1 MLHCPPFAHRFKP
14 AMVSFVFAATIMP
27 VAGPAQ
33 AAFLDFLF
41 GSSVGSSESRSNIP
55 ADSHAGVNGDAV
67 PAAPDHVQAPRI
79 DGNRQVLF
87 CVRLCDGRY
96 FPIDHISN
104 ATPLVTCK
112 AMCPASETK
121 VFSGG
126 EIDHAIA
133 HDGTRYADLGAAF
146 AYRQHLIPSCTCNG
160 KDPLGLAR
168 VETSSDPTLRPGDM
182 VATETGLKVYT
193 GKHGESVTLASSNAT
208 GAPKINSAIS
218 RVRVTQRLTA
228 LNIGGE
234 GAAVAL
240 PLRGEVQAAR

>member
-1 MLHCPPFAHRFKP
+1 VLHCPPFAHRFKP

-33 AAFLDFLF
+33 AGFLDFLF
-41 GSSVGSSESRSNIP
+41 GSSEPRSNVP
-55 ADSHAGVNGDAV
+55 ADSHAGDADAV
-67 PAAPDHVQAPRI
+67 PVAPDHVQAPRI

-121 VFSGG
+121 VFSGS
-126 EIDHAIA
+126 EIGHAIA
-133 HDGTRYADLGAAF
+133 HDGTRYTDLGAAF
-146 AYRQHLIPSCTCNG
+146 VYRQHLIPSCTCNG

-193 GKHGESVTLASSNAT
+193 GKHGESVTFAPSDAT
-208 GAPKINSAIS
+208 AAAKFNSATI
-218 RVRVTQRLTA
+218 RVRATQRPTA
-228 LNIGGE
+228 SNIGE
-234 GAAVAL
+234 ERAAVAM
-240 PLRGEVQAAR
+240 PLRPEVQAAR

>member
-1 MLHCPPFAHRFKP
+1 
-14 AMVSFVFAATIMP
+14 MVSFVFAATIMP
-27 VAGPAQ
+27 VAKPAQ
-33 AAFLDFLF
+33 AGFLDFLF
-41 GSSVGSSESRSNIP
+41 GGSAGSSGSQSNIP
-55 ADSHAGVNGDAV
+55 ADSHVGVNADAV
-67 PAAPDHVQAPRI
+67 APDHVQAPRI
-79 DGNRQVLF
+79 AGNRQVLF

-121 VFSGG
+121 VFSGS

-133 HDGTRYADLGAAF
+133 HDGTRYTDLGAAF
-146 AYRQHLIPSCTCNG
+146 VYRQHLIPSCTCNG

-168 VETSSDPTLRPGDM
+168 VETSSDPALRPGDM

-193 GKHGESVTLASSNAT
+193 GKHGESVTFAPSDAT
-208 GAPKINSAIS
+208 AAAKFNSAAN
-218 RVRVTQRLTA
+218 RVRATQRLTA
-228 LNIGGE
+228 SNIGEE
-234 GAAVAL
+234 GPAVAM

>member
-1 MLHCPPFAHRFKP
+1 
-14 AMVSFVFAATIMP
+14 MVSFVFAATIMP
-27 VAGPAQ
+27 VVSPAQ
-33 AAFLDFLF
+33 AGFLDFLF
-41 GSSVGSSESRSNIP
+41 GSSVGSSGSRSNIS
-55 ADSHAGVNGDAV
+55 ADGHAGVNPDTV
-67 PAAPDHVQAPRI
+67 PVAPDHVQAPGI
-79 DGNRQVLF
+79 AGNRQVLF

-121 VFSGG
+121 VFFGS

-133 HDGTRYADLGAAF
+133 HDGTRYTDLGAAF
-146 AYRQHLIPSCTCNG
+146 VYRQHLIPSCTCNG

-193 GKHGESVTLASSNAT
+193 GKHGESVTFAPSDAT
-208 GAPKINSAIS
+208 AAAKFNSATT
-218 RVRVTQRLTA
+218 RVRATQRLTA
-228 LNIGGE
+228 SNIGE
-234 GAAVAL
+234 ERAAIAMPL
-240 PLRGEVQAAR
+240 PRR